1 MKNNTIVK
9 DTFALTLITLI
20 AGVLLGLVYNITAE
34 PIAAEQ
40 ARSKAEAYQAV
51 FQDADSFEVVAD
63 AQVPELESYLDEN
76 GYTADNIDEVMQ
88 AVDAS
93 GNSLGYAFTVTSSQ
107 GYGGDIQLAMGI
119 QSDGTVNGISFLSIS
134 ETAGL
139 GMKADTDDFKN
150 QYAGKQ
156 VEKFEYTKSG
166 ATQDNQVDA
175 ISGATITTNAVTY
188 AVNAGLCAFQYY
200 EEGGSEA

>member
-76 GYTADNIDEVMQ
+76 GYTADNID
-88 AVDAS
+88 
-93 GNSLGYAFTVTSSQ
+93 
-107 GYGGDIQLAMGI
+107 
-119 QSDGTVNGISFLSIS
+119 
-134 ETAGL
+134 
-139 GMKADTDDFKN
+139 
-150 QYAGKQ
+150 
-156 VEKFEYTKSG
+156 
-166 ATQDNQVDA
+166 
-175 ISGATITTNAVTY
+175 
-188 AVNAGLCAFQYY
+188 
-200 EEGGSEA
+200 